1 MLAFKNIELTSYF
14 TIKGG
19 FSKET
24 EIIYFKEGFELK
36 RFEQARID
44 CLTSPTGCL
53 LL

>member
-1 MLAFKNIELTSYF
+1 MLVFKNIELISYF
-14 TIKGG
+14 TVNRG

-44 CLTSPTGCL
+44 CLTSPTGFL